1 MKFLPGNMYHI
12 FNQGNNR
19 QDIFYTDEE
28 YLIFLRL
35 IRKHIH
41 SNTAIIA
48 WCLMPNHFHLLVYTN
63 SNSCE
68 MMKQG
73 GLEIE
78 RLTNGIR
85 KLLSGYARIF
95 NKKYNRV
102 GSLFRQKTKA
112 KNIAESDWVVKSNY
126 SLHDYCTTCF
136 EYIHHNPV
144 MAALVKHPKEW
155 QYSSYCDY
163 AGLRN
168 GSLCSKELAVKYCG
182 YDSRQYP
189 TQLNQYQKDFIE
201 SFMKE
206 D

>member
-19 QDIFYTDEE
+19 QEIFYTDEE
-28 YLIFLRL
+28 YLIFLKL

-41 SNTAIIA
+41 SNTAIIS
-48 WCLMPNHFHLLVYTN
+48 WCLMPNHFHLLIYTN

-85 KLLSGYARIF
+85 KLLSGYARIV
-95 NKKYNRV
+95 NKKYNRE

-112 KNIAESDWVVKSNY
+112 KNIAEADWVVKSNC
-126 SLHDYCTTCF
+126 SLTDYCARCF
-136 EYIHHNPV
+136 DYIHQNPV
-144 MAALVKHPKEW
+144 VAGLVDHPEEW
-155 QYSSYCDY
+155 QYSSYRDY

-168 GSLCSKELAVKYCG
+168 GSLCNKELAAKYCG
-182 YDSRQYP
+182 YDSRQFNA
-189 TQLNQYQKDFIE
+189 QFNQIQKDFIE
-201 SFMKE
+201 CFMNK